1 MKLHHIAVICSDY
14 AVSKQFYTEVLGF
27 EILREVYR
35 AERQSWKL
43 DLGLN
48 GDYILELFSFPE
60 TPPRASRPERCGLR
74 HLAFGVDD
82 VALKRDRLLQAGL
95 ICEEL
100 RTDEYTGKLFFFSR
114 DPDDLPLEFYEL

>member
-14 AVSKQFYTEVLGF
+14 AVSKRFYTEILGF
-27 EILREVYR
+27 EILQEVYR

-48 GDYILELFSFPE
+48 GEYILELFSFPE

-74 HLAFGVDD
+74 HLAFGVDN
-82 VALKRDRLLQAGL
+82 VYEKRADLQKAGL
-95 ICEEL
+95 VCEQI
-100 RTDEYTGKLFFFSR
+100 RVDAHTGKQFFFTE
-114 DPDDLPLEFYEL
+114 DPDALPLEFYEL